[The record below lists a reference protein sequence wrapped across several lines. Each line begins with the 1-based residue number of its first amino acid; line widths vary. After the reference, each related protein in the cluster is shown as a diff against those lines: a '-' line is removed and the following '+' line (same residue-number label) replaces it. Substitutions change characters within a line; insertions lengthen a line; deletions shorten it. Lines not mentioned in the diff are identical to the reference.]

1 MMLKILSATLLVVGL
16 SVLSG
21 CSLIKEVATI
31 PTAMTAFC
39 PPVIPT
45 LPDVNE
51 KNEVVLQVKDQE
63 SLLIYFLEV
72 ERCGAEVWTL

>member
-1 MMLKILSATLLVVGL
+1 MMLKILSLALLVAGL
-16 SVLSG
+16 SVSGG
-21 CSLIKEVATI
+21 CSLIKEVATM
-31 PTAMTAFC
+31 PTAYTSSC
-39 PPVIPT
+39 HPIIPA
-45 LPDVNE
+45 LPSVNE